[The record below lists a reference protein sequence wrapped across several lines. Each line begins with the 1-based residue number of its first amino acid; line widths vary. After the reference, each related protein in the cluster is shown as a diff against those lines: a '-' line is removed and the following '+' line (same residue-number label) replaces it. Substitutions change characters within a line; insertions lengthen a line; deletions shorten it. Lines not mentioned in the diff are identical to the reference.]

1 MMNQLHTTPLSSLWH
16 MHLKNE
22 RGEVGKDLRSGED
35 PLLLELYGA
44 SETPPMKLGA
54 LMETKTKLSEW

>member
-1 MMNQLHTTPLSSLWH
+1 MMIQLHTAPSSSLWH

-22 RGEVGKDLRSGED
+22 RGEVGKDLPSGED
-35 PLLLELYGA
+35 PLSLVLDGA

-54 LMETKTKLSEW
+54 LLETKMKLSEW

>member
-1 MMNQLHTTPLSSLWH
+1 MMNQLHTSPLSSFWH

-22 RGEVGKDLRSGED
+22 RVEVGKDLPSGED
-35 PLLLELYGA
+35 PMLLKLDGA

-54 LMETKTKLSEW
+54 LLETKNEAE